1 MNQGAEN
8 TAQHGKERGLSKFSR
23 FKEESKLQDDDDES
37 DSVDLRSV
45 QATSPDINVAYLAE
59 KDETRDNIIG
69 GPLKFKFTEE
79 KATSSS
85 KHEEHD
91 ASSLN
96 MLEVE
101 KNARSEG

>member
-8 TAQHGKERGLSKFSR
+8 TVQHGKERGLSKFSR
-23 FKEESKLQDDDDES
+23 FKEESKLQDDDEES
-37 DSVDLRSV
+37 ESGDVRSAQASGPDLKV
-45 QATSPDINVAYLAE
+45 GLLAE
-59 KDETRDNIIG
+59 KDENRDNIG

>member
-8 TAQHGKERGLSKFSR
+8 IVQPGKERGLSKFSR
-23 FKEESKLQDDDDES
+23 FKEESKLQDDDEES
-37 DSVDLRSV
+37 ESGDVRSA
-45 QATSPDINVAYLAE
+45 QASGLNLKVGLLAE
-59 KDETRDNIIG
+59 KDENRDNIG